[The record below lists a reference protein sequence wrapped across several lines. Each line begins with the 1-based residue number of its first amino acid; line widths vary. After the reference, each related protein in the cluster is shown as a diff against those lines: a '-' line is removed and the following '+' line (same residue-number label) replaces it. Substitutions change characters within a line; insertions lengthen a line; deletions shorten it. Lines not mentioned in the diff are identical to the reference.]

1 MTGVQMEVLDE
12 RAKNMVVVILFFEVC
27 WSEKDESCLT
37 IQLFPTVSIAFQSLF
52 TSRESIYG
60 RSHAL
65 FRTHA

>member
-1 MTGVQMEVLDE
+1 MGS
-12 RAKNMVVVILFFEVC
+12 
-27 WSEKDESCLT
+27 WSFYFCLYVGQNKDENCLT

-52 TSRESIYG
+52 TSRGPIYG